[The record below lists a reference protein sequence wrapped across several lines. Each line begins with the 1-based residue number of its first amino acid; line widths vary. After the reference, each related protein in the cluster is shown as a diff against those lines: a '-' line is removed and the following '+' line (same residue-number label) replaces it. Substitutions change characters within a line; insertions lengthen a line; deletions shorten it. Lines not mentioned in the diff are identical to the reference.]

1 MFLFDLSSKL
11 YNKLTNKQPINVN
24 SNLNANLVSN
34 LNANPFSNN
43 SDNFIKKHNL
53 TINLDI
59 INATNKSLKL
69 YEEVNNK
76 IRLQNHM
83 KKLIDPEKALEEE
96 YNDQL
101 CKKQY
106 KKNGMI
112 LFGFCGF
119 FVFLASFGLLRK
131 SYI

>member
-34 LNANPFSNN
+34 LNKNLTSNI

-69 YEEVNNK
+69 YEEVNNQ
-76 IRLQNHM
+76 IRLQHQM
-83 KKLIDPEKALEEE
+83 KKLIYPEKAQEEE
-96 YNDQL
+96 
-101 CKKQY
+101 
-106 KKNGMI
+106 
-112 LFGFCGF
+112 
-119 FVFLASFGLLRK
+119 
-131 SYI
+131 